1 MKITIE
7 QEGKEAKVFE
17 TNGIIF
23 VANFNEH
30 VHCKIYAEK
39 LSVEDMAGL
48 IFALRKMLEETKEQ
62 FPDAAKLADINSV
75 LKGLSEIPGD
85 DLEADE
91 EADNDAGRV

>member
-23 VANFNEH
+23 VANLEKSVCCARLFDDLP
-30 VHCKIYAEK
+30 VVDIAE
-39 LSVEDMAGL
+39 L
-48 IFALRKMLEETKEQ
+48 IFSLRKTLEKTKERH
-62 FPDAAKLADINSV
+62 PEAAKLADIKSV
-75 LKGLSEIPGD
+75 LKGLAESCGEDLD
-85 DLEADE
+85 DDK

>member
-17 TNGIIF
+17 TNGF
-23 VANFNEH
+23 VLVANFNEH
-30 VHCKIYAEK
+30 VLCTISAEG
-39 LSVEDMAGL
+39 LSVEDTGSIIYSL
-48 IFALRKMLEETKEQ
+48 KHVLSEVRKECPE
-62 FPDAAKLADINSV
+62 AAMLADIKSV
-75 LKGLSEIPGD
+75 LKGLAESCGE

>member
-23 VANFNEH
+23 AANLEKSVCCARLFDDLP
-30 VHCKIYAEK
+30 VVDIAE
-39 LSVEDMAGL
+39 L
-48 IFALRKMLEETKEQ
+48 IFSLRKTLEKTKERH
-62 FPDAAKLADINSV
+62 PEAAKLADIKSV
-75 LKGLSEIPGD
+75 LKGLAESCGE

-91 EADNDAGRV
+91 EADNDAERV